1 MKKES
6 KLKLKDTHGIK
17 KITENAFPN
26 MLLASGSIIP
36 AFYPLGSPALMFLES
51 MLTITFSK
59 EFCMVVY
66 LIYSFK
72 KLFCILNGR

>member
-26 MLLASGSIIP
+26 MLRISGSIMP

-51 MLTITFSK
+51 MLKITFLK

-66 LIYSFK
+66 LI
-72 KLFCILNGR
+72 